1 MIQLDDIQCDAAGE
15 LMNIAIGRAGAA
27 LNELVDQEIELSV
40 PEIAFVHRADA
51 GRLIDQRADGRAS
64 AFTQE
69 FTGPFSGDA
78 VLIFPEAKSLELV
91 RTIIGDS
98 VPLENMTELEQDA
111 LTEVGNIVLNATLGT
126 LADLL
131 ELRLTSSLPTFVIGN
146 GDTILGLGQEAE
158 RGHEDD
164 LIMFM
169 KVDFALKESRLG
181 GNVMFVLDVCSAK
194 RFAELVDGYIA
205 RVAA

>member
-1 MIQLDDIQCDAAGE
+1 MIQLNDIQCDAAGE

-40 PEIAFVHRADA
+40 PEVEFVRRADA
-51 GRLIDQRADGRAS
+51 GRLIDERADGRAS

-69 FTGPFSGDA
+69 FSGPFSGEA

-91 RTIIGDS
+91 RTIIGEA
-98 VPLENMTELEQDA
+98 VPLESMTELEQDA

-131 ELRLTSSLPTFVIGN
+131 QLRLTSSLPTFVRGS
-146 GDTILGLGQEAE
+146 GEVILGLDGG

-164 LIMFM
+164 LITFM